1 MKFFRFVHKTSH
13 KAEESSMKD
22 EKRDIDLWSQ
32 IKKGDVHAYH
42 ELYDRYIN
50 VLFTFGMQY
59 TNDET
64 LVQDAIH
71 DIFVDLHRYR
81 NTIASDVV
89 VKSYL
94 FKSLRNDIFKKLK
107 SQTKIVH
114 LDIVSE
120 GSYKTDSAEDELI
133 FSETTLN
140 KNASLALAL
149 SSLTPKQR
157 NALHLRFSEDLSYEE
172 ISSTLEISLESCR
185 TLIYRSLKELRAK
198 L

>member
-1 MKFFRFVHKTSH
+1 MKN
-13 KAEESSMKD
+13 
-22 EKRDIDLWSQ
+22 EKRDIDLWHQ

-42 ELYDRYIN
+42 QLYDRYIN
-50 VLFTFGMQY
+50 ALFTFGMQY
-59 TNDET
+59 TNDKT

-81 NTIASDVV
+81 TTITADVV

-94 FKSLRNDIFKKLK
+94 FKILQNDIFKKLR
-107 SQTKIVH
+107 SQSKTLR

-120 GSYKTDSAEDELI
+120 DAYRTDSAEDELI
-133 FSETTLN
+133 FSETAIN

-149 SSLTPKQR
+149 SSLTKKQR
-157 NALHLRFSEDLSYEE
+157 YALHLRFSEDLSYEE

-185 TLIYRSLKELRAK
+185 TLIYRSLKEIRTK

>member
-1 MKFFRFVHKTSH
+1 MLKRTLKGR
-13 KAEESSMKD
+13 KISMEN
-22 EKRDIDLWSQ
+22 EKRDIDLWHQ
-32 IKKGDVHAYH
+32 IKKGDVKAYH
-42 ELYDRYIN
+42 QLYDRYIN
-50 VLFTFGMQY
+50 ILFTFGMQY
-59 TNDET
+59 TNDQA

-81 NTIASDVV
+81 TTIAADVV

-94 FKSLRNDIFKKLK
+94 FKILQNDIFKKLK
-107 SQTKIVH
+107 AQSKTLR

-120 GSYKTDSAEDELI
+120 DAYRTDSAEDELI
-133 FSETTLN
+133 FSETALN

-149 SSLTPKQR
+149 SSLTKKQR
-157 NALHLRFSEDLSYEE
+157 YALHLRFSEDLSYEE

-185 TLIYRSLKELRAK
+185 TLIYRSLKEIRAK